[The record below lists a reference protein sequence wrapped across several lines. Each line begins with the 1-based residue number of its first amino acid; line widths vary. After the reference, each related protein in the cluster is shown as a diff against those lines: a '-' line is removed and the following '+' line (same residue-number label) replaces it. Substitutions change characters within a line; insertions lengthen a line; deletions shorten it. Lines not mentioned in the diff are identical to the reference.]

1 MNIAELVDWRSRKYA
16 NKIAIKD
23 RRRSL
28 TFSEIKHRADR
39 FVSALNALGAVKGD
53 HIAILSETGVDY
65 SEITLSVPCGGMV
78 LVPLNNRFVP
88 QEIAYTINDCEAKIL
103 IIGMEYAE
111 LIAEIRPLL
120 KSVKHVVLLGA
131 EQDGMMSYEQLI
143 ASSAPKSTYITL
155 LDTDPAY
162 IIYTSGTTS
171 KPKGVVRSHKSIIS
185 TAIATS
191 YHHGVRTDD
200 VCYLPNPPFH
210 ISFVWPLVT
219 YYCMGCTTIVERW
232 NTLGALKTISTER
245 VSFGVFVPFFIR
257 SLLDAPES
265 GQFDLSSLRR
275 LSMGSAPM
283 DESLARRAVEVFGNI
298 FNYNYGM
305 TEYGSPIT
313 MIHGDS
319 IDLSTER
326 GRRLLSSVGKAVFN
340 ADVRVVNADGNDVKT
355 GEAGEILVRGDS
367 LMSGYWNMPEETA
380 CSMRGGYFRTGD
392 IAHVDSEG
400 NLFIVDRAKDMII
413 TGGENVF
420 CPDVEGALMKHP
432 AVKEA
437 AVIGVPDEQWG
448 EAVKC
453 FVILRSGSEVT
464 TEDLRSFCR
473 QYLAGYKIP
482 KSFEFVDDFPRTS
495 LGKVAKKTLRAP
507 FWEGRDRNVN

>member
-16 NKIAIKD
+16 NKIAIKGQE
-23 RRRSL
+23 RSL
-28 TFSEIKHRADR
+28 TFSEVKHRADR
-39 FVSALNALGAVKGD
+39 FVNALNALGVVKGD
-53 HIAILSETGVDY
+53 HVAVLSETGVDY
-65 SEITLSVPCGGMV
+65 SEITLSAPCGGMV

-88 QEIAYTINDCEAKIL
+88 QEIAYTINDCEAKVL
-103 IIGMEYAE
+103 LVGMDFVDVV
-111 LIAEIRPLL
+111 AEIRPLL
-120 KSVKHVVLLGA
+120 KSVRHIVLFGP

-143 ASSAPKSTYITL
+143 ANGAPKSTDVTL

-219 YYCMGCTTIVERW
+219 YYCAGCTTIVERW
-232 NTLGALKTISTER
+232 NTLDTLKTISTER
-245 VSFGVFVPFFIR
+245 VSFGVFVPFFVR
-257 SLLDAPES
+257 SLLDSPEFS
-265 GQFDLSSLRR
+265 QFDLSSLRR

-283 DESLARRAVEVFGNI
+283 DESLARHAVEVFGNI

-305 TEYGSPIT
+305 TEYGSPIA

-319 IDLSTER
+319 IDLSTQR
-326 GRRLLSSVGKAVFN
+326 GRELLSSVGKPVFN
-340 ADVRVVNADGNDVKT
+340 ADVRVVDADGRDVNA

-367 LMSGYWNMPEETA
+367 LMSGYWKMPEETA
-380 CSMRGGYFRTGD
+380 RSMQGGYFRTGD
-392 IAHVDSEG
+392 IARVDSEG

-420 CPDVEGALMKHP
+420 CPEVECALMRHP

-437 AVIGVPDEQWG
+437 AVIGVPDDQWG
-448 EAVKC
+448 EAVKG
-453 FVILRSGSEVT
+453 VITLRDGAKVT
-464 TEDLRSFCR
+464 TEELRSFCR
-473 QYLAGYKIP
+473 KYLAGYKIP